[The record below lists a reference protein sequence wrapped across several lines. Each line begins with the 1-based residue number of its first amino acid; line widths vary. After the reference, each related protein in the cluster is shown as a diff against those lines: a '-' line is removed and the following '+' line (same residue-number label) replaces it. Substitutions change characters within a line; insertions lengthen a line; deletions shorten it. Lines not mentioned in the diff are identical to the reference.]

1 MDFEKPLIVNHALV
15 HGGLL
20 GGGRSTEVIG
30 TKRRDNRERLKKSIV
45 MVKGAKRP
53 KQ

>member
-1 MDFEKPLIVNHALV
+1 MDFEKPLIVDHALV

-20 GGGRSTEVIG
+20 GGRSTEVVG